1 MRKLKKILLKAILYM
16 SVYAMWTSMLVY
28 GFMHITVYK

>member
-1 MRKLKKILLKAILYM
+1 MKKLKKIFLKAILYT

-28 GFMHITVYK
+28 GLMHITVYK

>member
-1 MRKLKKILLKAILYM
+1 MKNARKIFLKAILYM